1 MCREALKDAFEHD
14 GQPKI
19 CNTDQ
24 GSQLASADWVNALA
38 SKGINI
44 SMHGKG
50 KWVDNALIER
60 RGAP

>member
-1 MCREALKDAFEHD
+1 MGNQRFATPIKA
-14 GQPKI
+14 
-19 CNTDQ
+19 
-24 GSQLASADWVNALA
+24 ASLPAADRVNALA